1 MSPDLEPCDCDPG
14 FTLPLKQTGVSLGI
28 FPQQL
33 TLLACSKVT
42 NVEVETNFARATSAR
57 AYMRGRK
64 HGSGTMACKHVLAEM
79 VHQHC
84 LAFPPK
90 RRRQLGNSK
99 RRSARRAQPD
109 FSDSRAAFSR
119 RVLRAISAGAG
130 ADLVQVEEQT
140 AGGGGRG
147 LEKRQK
153 SNGWLIFRQN
163 RLDSR
168 PALFGESRADRV
180 RRVIREAAADFKLPA
195 YAAEKHKCSLL
206 AKERNKANKALR
218 ASGVGKAVP
227 ALSQLASLSPGLG
240 PGADTAPSH
249 STSTVSAWRNQH
261 HGPWGASDKEW
272 PLSRKIL
279 EDRLFGAGRS
289 VARFSNEWMASN
301 SHPIAPTKQCV
312 DDSSGLTILPD
323 EVSFCQK
330 LGGCFYKCTVEQQE
344 LILHRL
350 GFCRNMVRHL
360 RIRNDNASAA
370 EKRTL
375 RAPLVVLASE
385 AQEPPD
391 EPSVYLLCKPN
402 FRPYDVLFWRCKV
415 HPLLSATQCSNV
427 HAPES
432 FDAELQLGFYA
443 SSKIYIFLRGWWGSG
458 T

>member
-1 MSPDLEPCDCDPG
+1 MA
-14 FTLPLKQTGVSLGI
+14 LGGL
-28 FPQQL
+28 L
-33 TLLACSKVT
+33 TRNGLLA
-42 NVEVETNFARATSAR
+42 
-57 AYMRGRK
+57 GRSLK
-64 HGSGTMACKHVLAEM
+64 TDFLALG
-79 VHQHC
+79 VRL
-84 LAFPPK
+84 LAFPM
-90 RRRQLGNSK
+90 
-99 RRSARRAQPD
+99 
-109 FSDSRAAFSR
+109 
-119 RVLRAISAGAG
+119 
-130 ADLVQVEEQT
+130 
-140 AGGGGRG
+140 
-147 LEKRQK
+147 
-153 SNGWLIFRQN
+153 NGWQVTPTQ
-163 RLDSR
+163 SR
-168 PALFGESRADRV
+168 
-180 RRVIREAAADFKLPA
+180 
-195 YAAEKHKCSLL
+195 
-206 AKERNKANKALR
+206 
-218 ASGVGKAVP
+218 
-227 ALSQLASLSPGLG
+227 
-240 PGADTAPSH
+240 
-249 STSTVSAWRNQH
+249 
-261 HGPWGASDKEW
+261 
-272 PLSRKIL
+272 
-279 EDRLFGAGRS
+279 
-289 VARFSNEWMASN
+289 
-301 SHPIAPTKQCV
+301 PTKQCV